1 MLLSSKPR
9 RQILIVSPRDELQ
22 SYLSHLFPQSEFAP
36 YLCVH
41 SAGEARRLMAE
52 KPVDI
57 LLIDAPLSDT
67 FGTDFALEVAEG
79 SIGVLLL
86 VKSELYE
93 KTSFRCESAGVLT
106 LPKPFSRQAFYSAIK
121 LLAALRTRLE
131 KMETTNRSLQEKLA
145 AIRTVNHA
153 KWLLID
159 RLHLSEQEAH
169 RLIEKRAMDERISSR
184 EAAECII
191 RTYDG

>member
-1 MLLSSKPR
+1 
-9 RQILIVSPRDELQ
+9 
-22 SYLSHLFPQSEFAP
+22 
-36 YLCVH
+36 
-41 SAGEARRLMAE
+41 
-52 KPVDI
+52 
-57 LLIDAPLSDT
+57 
-67 FGTDFALEVAEG
+67 
-79 SIGVLLL
+79 
-86 VKSELYE
+86 
-93 KTSFRCESAGVLT
+93 
-106 LPKPFSRQAFYSAIK
+106 
-121 LLAALRTRLE
+121 
-131 KMETTNRSLQEKLA
+131 METTNRSLQEKLA